1 MILDLVKPNDPI
13 LKMKCTPFDFDNP
26 PVDPVALAF
35 DLRESMVHY
44 KGIGLSACQV
54 GLPYRVFVAGD
65 PNDIDNIKVFF
76 NPRIVDTADEMVLIE
91 EGCLS
96 YPGLFMKVKRPASCR
111 IRFADPNGVINTQ
124 AYEGIPA
131 RTILHEYDH
140 MEGII
145 FHQRANPYHR
155 ELAKKQKKKLD
166 KIRAANKKK
175 LSKV

>member
-1 MILDLVKPNDPI
+1 MIYKLVKPTDPI
-13 LKMKCTPFDFDNP
+13 LKNKSEPFDFQNP
-26 PVDPVALAF
+26 QMDPQKLAE
-35 DLRESMVHY
+35 DLRETMVHN

-54 GLPYRVFVAGD
+54 GIPLRVFVAGD
-65 PNDIDNIKVFF
+65 PNDFDNIKVFF
-76 NPRIVDTADEMVLIE
+76 NPRIVDVAEENVLIE

-96 YPGLFMKVKRPASCR
+96 YPGLFMKVKRPANCR
-111 IRFADPNGVINTQ
+111 IRFADPRGVVDTQ
-124 AYEGIPA
+124 VYDGIPA
-131 RTILHEYDH
+131 RAILHEYDH
-140 MEGII
+140 MDGIT